1 MKEFVAVSDLLHLVR
16 TARLIDSVDPLADVE
31 LIINKLD
38 KISLSDEQIQSLK
51 EENDNSVSD

>member
-1 MKEFVAVSDLLHLVR
+1 MKEFIAVSDLLYLVR

-31 LIINKLD
+31 SIVDKLD

>member
-1 MKEFVAVSDLLHLVR
+1 MKEFIPVSDLLYLVR

-31 LIINKLD
+31 SIINKLD
-38 KISLSDEQIQSLK
+38 KISLSDEQIQSLT

>member
-1 MKEFVAVSDLLHLVR
+1 MKEFIAVSELLYLVR

-31 LIINKLD
+31 SIINKLD

>member
-1 MKEFVAVSDLLHLVR
+1 MKEFIPVSDLLYLVR

-31 LIINKLD
+31 SIINKLD

>member
-1 MKEFVAVSDLLHLVR
+1 MKEFIAVSELLYLVR

-31 LIINKLD
+31 SIINKLD
-38 KISLSDEQIQSLK
+38 KISLSEEQIQSLK

>member
-1 MKEFVAVSDLLHLVR
+1 MKEFIAVSDLLYLVR

-31 LIINKLD
+31 SIINKLD
-38 KISLSDEQIQSLK
+38 KISLSGEQIQSLK

>member
-1 MKEFVAVSDLLHLVR
+1 MKEFMAVSDLLYLVR

-31 LIINKLD
+31 SIINKLD

>member
-1 MKEFVAVSDLLHLVR
+1 MKEFMAVSDLLYLVR

-31 LIINKLD
+31 SIINKLD
-38 KISLSDEQIQSLK
+38 KISLSGEQIQSLK